1 MLSRRGGLLAFVVM
15 ILIGGLAGL
24 GRFSGNAMAI
34 LLTGAPFLLILS
46 MLPTL
51 LSQMV
56 FSILGT
62 TLAGNWTLARAEAH
76 RNKIFEVDDGPPGEG
91 VN

>member
-1 MLSRRGGLLAFVVM
+1 M
-15 ILIGGLAGL
+15 IVIGALAGL

-34 LLTGAPFLLILS
+34 LLTGAPFLLIVS

-51 LSQMV
+51 VSQIT

-62 TLAGNWTLARAEAH
+62 TLAGDWILARAEAY
-76 RNKIFEVDDGPPGEG
+76 RNRVLEADPSPSGEG
-91 VN
+91 AD